1 MSPDERRAQ
10 LVDAALPLVREFG
23 SEVTTRQI
31 AEAAGVAEGTVFRAF
46 PDKPALIR
54 AVIERAM
61 DPSDALAAIR
71 DIDPTLD
78 LAATV
83 RELVQVVRARVER
96 VSTVMAALGP
106 QAHQAQADAHREHAE
121 SGQGGAGEGPRGHHV
136 HGITATDSEAIK
148 HLERHA
154 DKLRIDPEAAVLLV
168 RVLSFGSALPPF
180 AAPRALTVDEIV
192 DLILHG
198 ISKEGH

>member
-71 DIDPTLD
+71 DIDPMLD
-78 LAATV
+78 LAGTV

-106 QAHQAQADAHREHAE
+106 QAHQAQADAHKEHAASPE
-121 SGQGGAGEGPRGHHV
+121 RDARAHGHHA
-136 HGITATDSEAIK
+136 HGITATDSEAVK

-154 DKLRIDPEAAVLLV
+154 DQLRIDPEAAVLLV